1 MRGAASVAVAILFAV
16 AVGCSADD
24 DTAADSSG
32 ADAAAGAGGSDGA
45 TPEDAAPLT
54 ATLQR
59 STLFETHRSLR
70 LTVTNGGDRDLEI
83 AAVHLS
89 SPLFE
94 PAPPQVRDVPVAAS
108 DRVAIPL
115 PFGTPQ
121 CGDVANE
128 PPELV
133 AQIAGEDV
141 HVAIEERPDD
151 LLAELRDVE
160 CAASAVVASVDLRLG
175 DTWNR
180 TEPRT
185 IEGEIELAQRSAGA
199 TAVLEE
205 LRGNVIFT
213 VSPAGAAGS
222 PIEVNDDTR
231 SASGRITITASRCDP
246 HALIEYKRT
255 FILSAYVALN
265 GGERTRVD
273 ITAQGGARRALE
285 ELLRSCIG

>member
-1 MRGAASVAVAILFAV
+1 MRGAASVAVAILFVV
-16 AVGCSADD
+16 AAGCSGDD
-24 DTAADSSG
+24 DTAADATG
-32 ADAAAGAGGSDGA
+32 GGEADTAKAA
-45 TPEDAAPLT
+45 PPLT

-83 AAVHLS
+83 AAVQLS

-94 PAPPQVRDVPVAAS
+94 PAAPQVRDVSVAAS
-108 DRVAIPL
+108 ERVAIPL

-121 CGDVANE
+121 CGDVADE
-128 PPELV
+128 PSELV
-133 AQIAGEDV
+133 ARIAGEDV
-141 HVAIEERPDD
+141 HVAIEERPGD
-151 LLAELRDVE
+151 LLAELHDVE
-160 CAASAVVASVDLRLG
+160 CAANAVVASVDLRLG

-185 IEGEIELAQRSAGA
+185 IEGEIELAQRRSGA
-199 TAVLEE
+199 KAVLEE
-205 LRGNVIFT
+205 LRGNVIFK

-231 SASGRITITASRCDP
+231 SASAPIAITAFRCDP

-255 FILSAYVALN
+255 FILDAYVALN

-273 ITAQGGARRALE
+273 IAAQGGARRALE

>member
-1 MRGAASVAVAILFAV
+1 MRAAASIAVAVLFAV
-16 AVGCSADD
+16 AIGCSGDD
-24 DTAADSSG
+24 DTGNG
-32 ADAAAGAGGSDGA
+32 AGTDAAAGEGQ
-45 TPEDAAPLT
+45 PEVPLT

-70 LTVTNGGDRDLEI
+70 LTVTNGGTQDVEI
-83 AAVHLS
+83 EAVQLD
-89 SPLFE
+89 SPHFE
-94 PAPPQVRDVPVAAS
+94 LAPPQVRDVPVAAS

-121 CGDVANE
+121 CGDVADE
-128 PPELV
+128 QPEV
-133 AQIAGEDV
+133 IARIAGDDV
-141 HVAIEERPDD
+141 RVAIEERPDG
-151 LLAELRDVE
+151 LLSELRDIE
-160 CAASAVVASVDLRLG
+160 CAASAVLASVDLHLG

-185 IEGEIELAQRSAGA
+185 IEGEIELAQRSSGA

-205 LRGNVIFT
+205 VRGNVIFT
-213 VSPAGAAGS
+213 V
-222 PIEVNDDTR
+222 R
-231 SASGRITITASRCDP
+231 SADATGSTVEVSDDAPAASGPIAITASRCDP

-273 ITAQGGARRALE
+273 ITAQGGARRALD
-285 ELLRSCIG
+285 ELLRSCMG

>member
-1 MRGAASVAVAILFAV
+1 MRAAASIAVAVLFAV
-16 AVGCSADD
+16 AIGCSGDD
-24 DTAADSSG
+24 DTGNG
-32 ADAAAGAGGSDGA
+32 AGTDAAAGEGQPDV
-45 TPEDAAPLT
+45 PLT

-70 LTVTNGGDRDLEI
+70 LTVTNGGTQDLEI
-83 AAVHLS
+83 EAVQLD
-89 SPLFE
+89 SPHFE
-94 PAPPQVRDVPVAAS
+94 LAPPQVRDVPVAAT

-121 CGDVANE
+121 CGDVADE
-128 PPELV
+128 RPEV
-133 AQIAGEDV
+133 IARIAGDDV
-141 HVAIEERPDD
+141 RLAIEERPDG
-151 LLAELRDVE
+151 LLSELRDIE
-160 CAASAVVASVDLRLG
+160 CAANAVLASVDLRLG

-185 IEGEIELAQRSAGA
+185 IEGEIELAQRSSGA

-205 LRGNVIFT
+205 VRGNVIFT
-213 VSPAGAAGS
+213 V
-222 PIEVNDDTR
+222 R
-231 SASGRITITASRCDP
+231 SADAGGSTVEVSDDAPAASGPIAITASRCDP

-285 ELLRSCIG
+285 ELLRSCMG